1 MPTNQIKI
9 EYEQEE
15 VKCALWDADGI
26 EHDCGDIFKQVSDLT
41 TRTGQH
47 TEMSLSHGQNS
58 LTADVKFQAD
68 KKEMVFEVGPA
79 VIEQILQMK
88 A

>member
-9 EYEQEE
+9 EYEQGE
-15 VKCALWDADGI
+15 VKFTVWDADGI
-26 EHDCGDIFKQVSDLT
+26 ENDCSDIFKQVADLT
-41 TRTGQH
+41 TMTGQN
-47 TEMSLSHGQNS
+47 TDIALIHGLNS
-58 LTADVKFQAD
+58 LTANVKFEAD
-68 KKEMVFEVGPA
+68 KKELVCEVGSA